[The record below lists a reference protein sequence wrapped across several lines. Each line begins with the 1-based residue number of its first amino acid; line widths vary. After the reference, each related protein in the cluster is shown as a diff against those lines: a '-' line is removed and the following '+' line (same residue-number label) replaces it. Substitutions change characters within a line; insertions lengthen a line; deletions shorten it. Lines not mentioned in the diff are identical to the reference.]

1 MVRFPFDGA
10 LRWGTMTSSRQLY
23 LGYCFFL
30 VVAYL
35 CLLCYQLLTPAPILM
50 YLFMAFH
57 AIAFVYG
64 WRSWVAQRRADKCDD
79 AIQPPDPEQISASSA
94 DGSGAAST

>member
-1 MVRFPFDGA
+1 
-10 LRWGTMTSSRQLY
+10 MTSSRLLY
-23 LGYCFFL
+23 LGYCLFL

-35 CLLCYQLLTPAPILM
+35 CLLGYQLLTPAPILM

-64 WRSWVAQRRADKCDD
+64 WRSWVARRRADKN
-79 AIQPPDPEQISASSA
+79 AEAEFHTH
-94 DGSGAAST
+94 SGIVPHDEIIGE

>member
-1 MVRFPFDGA
+1 
-10 LRWGTMTSSRQLY
+10 MTSSRLLH

-35 CLLCYQLLTPAPILM
+35 CLFGYQLLTPAPILM

-57 AIAFVYG
+57 AIAFVCE
-64 WRSWVAQRRADKCDD
+64 WRSWVARRRADKSHD
-79 AIQPPDPEQISASSA
+79 AIQPPDPEQTSASSA
-94 DGSGAAST
+94 GGNGAATP